1 MEILYFLEKIRTPFL
16 DSFFSVIT
24 RFGEETIFIVLGIL
38 VFWCVNKKEGY
49 YLLCVGF
56 MGTVLNQFLKLWFR
70 IPRPWVK
77 DPNFTIVS
85 SAKSGATGYS
95 FPSGHTQSSVGLYGG
110 IARFNRQ
117 KWIRIVGIS
126 LCILVPFSR
135 LYLGVHT
142 PLDVGVSLIIAL
154 ALVFGLHPV
163 FQCSKNNTLA
173 IRLLLI
179 LVSVLSCAYLCFVL
193 LFPFPQ
199 NIDSQN
205 LAHGTENAYKMVGC
219 AIGFFL
225 SFEVDQR
232 FIHFE
237 TGGNAICQVLKSF
250 FGLAIVLAIKS
261 GLKAPLYAV
270 FGGNIAADGV
280 RYFLIAVV
288 AGCLWPM
295 TFGLFRKITKSTVS
309 KG

>member
-1 MEILYFLEKIRTPFL
+1 MELLYFLEKIRTPFL
-16 DSFFSVIT
+16 DAFFSVIT
-24 RFGEETIFIVLGIL
+24 RFGEEMIFIVIGIL
-38 VFWCVNKKEGY
+38 IFWCVNKKEGY

-70 IPRPWVK
+70 IPRPWVR
-77 DPNFTIVS
+77 DPDFTIVQ
-85 SAKSGATGYS
+85 SAKGGATGYS

-117 KWIRIVGIS
+117 KWLRIICIS
-126 LCILVPFSR
+126 LCVLVPFSR

-154 ALVFGLHPV
+154 ALVFGLNPA
-163 FQCSKNNTLA
+163 FKSGGDSIKT
-173 IRLLLI
+173 IRVLLI
-179 LVSVLSCAYLCFVL
+179 LVLALSCGYLGFVL
-193 LFPFPQ
+193 FYPFP
-199 NIDSQN
+199 NNVDTQN
-205 LAHGTENAYKMVGC
+205 LAHGTANAYKMLGC
-219 AIGFFL
+219 SLGFWL
-225 SFEVDQR
+225 SYELDQK

-237 TGGNAICQVLKSF
+237 TDGNALCQVLKSV
-250 FGLAIVLAIKS
+250 FGLALVLTIKS

-270 FGGNIAADGV
+270 FGGNFAADGV

-295 TFGLFRKITKSTVS
+295 SFCFFRKITKSNIS